1 MGQTFGDIFC
11 VVPAGVLFVP
21 KIVYICKNKPMLE
34 HVIPANCRISVSPKH
49 YETISAY
56 IESAEA
62 FGRNM
67 FRPIFIV
74 DMYKKDFLYVSNN
87 FSYLFGED
95 DPEHPVSRGEK
106 YIPSFAREDIGTL
119 KTIFQSAYDLFLSF
133 PVAERK
139 ELIFS
144 FSFHHHRNGKK
155 KVVHQSVTPL
165 ALTDD
170 GDLWLVLCTTS
181 YSSKKEPGDYVM
193 KVHNDREYMQ
203 YSLEKDR
210 WYHKEGL
217 LLSTEEKEILL
228 LSSQGYTMKEIA
240 PIFGKSVDAIKLYK
254 RVLFS
259 KLGVRSITEAVMA
272 AINRN
277 LI

>member
-1 MGQTFGDIFC
+1 
-11 VVPAGVLFVP
+11 
-21 KIVYICKNKPMLE
+21 MLE
-34 HVIPANCRISVSPKH
+34 NVIPAKCSISVPPKH
-49 YETISAY
+49 YDNLSAY

-74 DMYKKDFLYVSNN
+74 DMFKKDFFYVSNS
-87 FSYLFGED
+87 FSYLFSDGD
-95 DPEHPVSRGEK
+95 ADHPIYKGQQ

-119 KTIFQSAYDLFLSF
+119 KTIFESAYDLFLSY
-133 PVAERK
+133 PIEERK

-155 KVVHQSVTPL
+155 KIVHQSLTPL

-181 YSSKKEPGDYVM
+181 FSSRKEPGQYVM
-193 KVHNDREYMQ
+193 KLHNDSEY
-203 YSLEKDR
+203 LEFNLDKGR

-217 LLSTEEKEILL
+217 MLTLEEKEILL

-240 PIFGKSVDAIKLYK
+240 AIFGKSVDTIKLYK

>member
-1 MGQTFGDIFC
+1 
-11 VVPAGVLFVP
+11 
-21 KIVYICKNKPMLE
+21 MLE

-181 YSSKKEPGDYVM
+181 YSSKKE
-193 KVHNDREYMQ
+193 
-203 YSLEKDR
+203 
-210 WYHKEGL
+210 
-217 LLSTEEKEILL
+217 
-228 LSSQGYTMKEIA
+228 
-240 PIFGKSVDAIKLYK
+240 
-254 RVLFS
+254 LFS
-259 KLGVRSITEAVMA
+259 RLYDEGDRPHLRQVGRCNQALQARTLLQARSPEHHRGRDGGDQQESDITAGLFQRGFRLAGDGFLME
-272 AINRN
+272 
-277 LI
+277 